1 MIRRPPRSTLF
12 PYTTLFRST
21 AGYLDPDHPLQQ
33 AVEARLGEAAG
44 TPAAAVVVD
53 GCGAPQ
59 HGLPLTGLARGVSS
73 LVEAAP
79 GAHDRAVADAM
90 RAHPWFVAGPRRA
103 GTHSTSAADCLFVTG
118 GGRRVPSPLL
128 PC

>member
-44 TPAAAVVVD
+44 TAAAGVVVD
-53 GCGAPQ
+53 GRGAPQ
-59 HGLPLTGLARGVSS
+59 HGVPLTGLARDRQSTRLDSS
-73 LVEAAP
+73 HAKISYAGFCLKKNSHHRRPAP
-79 GAHDRAVADAM
+79 A
-90 RAHPWFVAGPRRA
+90 P
-103 GTHSTSAADCLFVTG
+103 
-118 GGRRVPSPLL
+118 
-128 PC
+128 